1 MDNLIDKA
9 AGYLLRNHRRQRWKQ
24 IVSVLA
30 AIVVFV
36 TTYALILPAI
46 TFESNS
52 DISQGEYMYPVSD
65 EQGEK
70 YEIADSGGESDGAQE
85 ENAASTDAQYTAAQE
100 HTSSEDSEKPEET
113 AEPEE
118 AAEPSKDTQEPHG
131 TESRMARSRRR
142 LPSLTLKTKIR
153 RKRTRQTTS
162 HPPFQKAELLR
173 QF

>member
-131 TESRMARSRRR
+131 TES
-142 LPSLTLKTKIR
+142 PSDGAGDSDGKGAGGDCR
-153 RKRTRQTTS
+153 
-162 HPPFQKAELLR
+162 A
-173 QF
+173 